1 MPLGSRDPGNQVSA
15 RARRFTWTGARGPDS
30 DKGRGRALGL
40 ALVGVTAALLA
51 GCGYGQIQELEEQV
65 RSARQE
71 IEIQLQ
77 RRAELVPNLLQILQ
91 GYDAVGSEL
100 AGSVANAR
108 ADLVAAIQSGDL
120 ERIQSANAQLCSGLQ
135 RVVESADGDT
145 ALRSEP
151 AFELL
156 RSQLVATEQEV
167 ERASRDY
174 NDAVLRFNE
183 FIREFPQLV
192 TARVI
197 GAGKLEPFE
206 PSGASVKGTPSLE

>member
-1 MPLGSRDPGNQVSA
+1 MLV
-15 RARRFTWTGARGPDS
+15 T
-30 DKGRGRALGL
+30 
-40 ALVGVTAALLA
+40 LVGALPA

-77 RRAELVPNLLQILQ
+77 RRAELVPNLLEILQ

-120 ERIQSANAQLCSGLQ
+120 GRIQTANAQLCSGLQ
-135 RVVESADGDT
+135 RVVESADGDA

-156 RSQLVATEQEV
+156 RSQLNATEQEV
-167 ERASRDY
+167 ELASREY
-174 NDAVLRFNE
+174 NEAVRRFNE
-183 FIREFPQLV
+183 FIKEFPQLV

-197 GAGKLEPFE
+197 GAAKLEPFE
-206 PSGASVKGTPSLE
+206 PSGTSVKGTPSLE